1 MEYGSV
7 LYIVWDQFYTVGGF
21 NGVVIAKAYDCN
33 SSTANKGNVAIAE

>member
-21 NGVVIAKAYDCN
+21 NGVAIAKAYDCN
-33 SSTANKGNVAIAE
+33 SSTANKGNVAIAA

>member
-7 LYIVWDQFYTVGGF
+7 LYIDQFYTVGGF

-33 SSTANKGNVAIAE
+33 SSTASKGNVAIAE